1 MYNKLSKE
9 VPQLTDAKYPRSEV
23 EPDKCKGCGLCIAAC
38 PKKVLVFSP
47 KLNSKGYHYA
57 EYVGSGC
64 VGCGNCFY
72 NCPEP
77 DAITVYLRNYDP
89 EEEV

>member
-1 MYNKLSKE
+1 MH
-9 VPQLTDAKYPRSEV
+9 
-23 EPDKCKGCGLCIAAC
+23 
-38 PKKVLVFSP
+38 VLVESP
-47 KLNSKGYHYA
+47 KLNSKGYHFA

-77 DAITVYLRNYDP
+77 DAITVYLKNYVP
-89 EEEV
+89 EKEV

>member
-1 MYNKLSKE
+1 M
-9 VPQLTDAKYPRSEV
+9 TDAKYPRSEV
-23 EPDKCKGCGLCIAAC
+23 KKDKCKGCGLCIAAC
-38 PKKVLVFSP
+38 PKKVLVFSS

-77 DAITVYLRNYDP
+77 DAITVYLRDYDP
-89 EEEV
+89 RKEV